1 MDEYG
6 VTKEDVVEVL
16 NGVVLGGGKSRFDQI
31 ESKKKAAFT
40 REYNKRS
47 HSAVNVFADSN
58 AMFRKV
64 VKGKKGKGKE
74 TTKNNTPTQTESMG
88 VFDEDEDEDED
99 EDVILSYS
107 CVCLEKLKG
116 ESYLNWEYIC
126 KKQLHGKWFLLSL
139 D

>member
-58 AMFRKV
+58 TMFRKV
-64 VKGKKGKGKE
+64 VKGKRGKGKE
-74 TTKNNTPTQTESMG
+74 TEKNNTPTQTESRGM
-88 VFDEDEDEDED
+88 FDEDEDEDA
-99 EDVILSYS
+99 ILSYL
-107 CVCLEKLKG
+107 CVCLEEING
-116 ESYLNWEYIC
+116 ESCLNWEYIC